1 MKVPEKYRVKSGPLS
16 TTVEDG
22 NKPGFSFLRQRRE
35 SVTIVAV
42 YTVFQVFQWL

>member
-22 NKPGFSFLRQRRE
+22 NKPGFSFCGSEEKVPQ
-35 SVTIVAV
+35 
-42 YTVFQVFQWL
+42 